1 MRSLDLGK
9 RAPTDTDVLAESY
22 KRQKEDGAAPGV
34 ELKPLTPRVVTLRL
48 KVRNP
53 ETGLP
58 QVCAVESTA
67 PNADMRR
74 RMGIEA
80 AKLAGGVQWGQLP
93 FGDAAYIGALARIAV
108 QCAEIP
114 AELRWVLNDAG
125 YALALQE
132 ALVDHDQRYFR
143 GDDGPSDSSPVFPW
157 VERPWAE
164 SRPEP
169 GEGTSPG

>member
-1 MRSLDLGK
+1 MRRLDLGK
-9 RAPTDTDVLAESY
+9 RAPAATDILGESY
-22 KRQKEDGAAPGV
+22 KRQKEDRADLGV

-48 KVRNP
+48 RVRNP
-53 ETGLP
+53 ETGLS
-58 QVCAVESTA
+58 QVFAVESTA

-80 AKLAGGVQWGQLP
+80 GKFAGGVQWGHLP
-93 FGDAAYIGALARIAV
+93 FMDAAYIGALARILV

-114 AELRWVLNDAG
+114 AELRWVLDNVG
-125 YALALQE
+125 YTLALQE

-143 GDDGPSDSSPVFPW
+143 GDDGPSDSSPIFPW

-164 SRPEP
+164 TRPEP
-169 GEGTSPG
+169 GEGASPS